1 MATNLWR
8 DVDALMRLAA
18 STRALEDSTGGAALG
33 ADIPGAGLLPAT
45 DAAGFAIASAG
56 LAARVVSGDLV
67 DAFMMP
73 GGELAFAIGDVSG
86 KGVPA
91 GMLRAFARP
100 ILRHVAPL
108 SRSPGETLAR
118 VNRILYDV
126 GLDAMFVSLFLG
138 WLDLADGRLCYASA
152 GHLSPLRLRRGSAV
166 DVVCPATGPILGI
179 LDVRSFATESIVLAA
194 GDTLLLLTDGVVEA
208 QRPRGRALGDAP
220 IADLLGRRARSSPA
234 SICRAVL
241 RAVETHQG
249 GRRHDDATVMTVRFK
264 GGRGRR
270 SRR

>member
-18 STRALEDSTGGAALG
+18 STRALEESIGAGAVG
-33 ADIPGAGLLPAT
+33 ADAAGGLLPAT
-45 DAAGFAIASAG
+45 DAGRFAIASAG

-67 DAFMMP
+67 DAFMLP
-73 GGELAFAIGDVSG
+73 DGTLAFAIGDVSG

-91 GMLRAFARP
+91 GMLRACARP

-108 SRSPGETLAR
+108 SGSPGETLAR

-126 GLDAMFVSLFLG
+126 RLDAMFVSLFLG
-138 WLDLADGRLCYASA
+138 RLDLATGRLRYASA
-152 GHLSPLRLRRGSAV
+152 GHPTPFRLRPGGAV
-166 DVVCPATGPILGI
+166 DAACPATGPILGI
-179 LDVRSFATESIVLAA
+179 LDVRSFATESIDLEPGETLVLY
-194 GDTLLLLTDGVVEA
+194 TDGVVEA
-208 QRPRGRALGDAP
+208 QRPRGRALGEVP

-241 RAVETHQG
+241 RAVEAHQR
-249 GRRHDDATVMTVRFK
+249 GRRHDDATLLAVRFK
-264 GGRGRR
+264 GGRARR
-270 SRR
+270 VRG